1 MRTVTL
7 AVTLV
12 LALLIALP
20 ASANSV
26 ASSTIEFEGALTDA
40 GGGVY
45 TGTIDATVGSWYVP
59 GGGGEAIS
67 TSGGFDV
74 YAREDG
80 CALVQ
85 NYYGSG
91 PWNCDGTDTYTI
103 GYGTYDL
110 HDAYPDSFGSDPPW
124 GAAWNPDVPDYDN
137 YALVLT
143 ADSWALQY
151 KNAAQGTPMSGTMDW
166 TTMYAA
172 ETDVGS
178 YTGSVP
184 GDPDAND
191 GDATAHGAGAGWWDM
206 DWTWGSDAIPL
217 EHPGFDVTIEDL
229 GGGTYHV
236 TLTPAGPDEVWV
248 DDDYSASTPG
258 WGVTHFASIQD
269 GIDAV
274 QGSTVNVAAGTYVEQ
289 LHITMDDLD
298 IVGAGVGQTI
308 IKSPATLSEF
318 FVTSSNNYP
327 VVFVDGCTGVD
338 ISGVTIDGDGQG
350 NANSKFSGLAFWNG
364 GGSLTDAEVL
374 NVMDT
379 PFSGAQHG
387 VGIYAYNDTGG
398 LYTVVLADVHI
409 EDFQKNAL
417 ALSGDGLT
425 VDLDGVT
432 CIGAGSTDVTAQ
444 NGIQIGFGAG
454 GTVDD
459 CYVSDIHYTPT
470 SWGARGVLLYD
481 ATTVDIAGTTCERCE
496 ASFDFYDTDGSL
508 DGAAVYDPY
517 GDALYAD
524 TTSDTRSGRPA
535 AQPFGEDS
543 GSPER
548 TSQTVAITDSRF
560 VGNGAV
566 DSWGVSSWAG
576 GTSTVTMTGCEVT
589 DWDLGVVAYEDGG
602 TVDYTVHDCLL
613 YGNTS
618 YGFYT
623 NATAARAV
631 QNAEDNWWGDPTGP
645 YHDPDNLGG
654 LGNPVSDNVDFDPWL
669 TGNIVCVPDP
679 EYLTETE
686 SVKTIA
692 VDYLG
697 GGNGLLYGYSMTIS
711 WDGAIV
717 SSDRLKVTEGT
728 LLTDIGGV
736 GNTFF
741 YAANSGTDEIT
752 IDSALLGDIGG
763 ATGPGT
769 LFTIEFTGLSVGTSD
784 VDITINNVRDKD
796 NTPLTGFFEDD
807 GLLIVDV
814 SGPSV
819 TDVFIENVTLSHT
832 DSYIKDGDVAQVTAT
847 VTDDDP
853 GFGLSNIEAD
863 LTGLGGAADADPD
876 SYIGDVAT
884 WDLASVDTDPENGT
898 VTVTVTATDAIG
910 NTDDGS
916 DDITA
921 DNTPPTAVADFDA
934 APGHEK
940 CDLSWTM
947 GTDNYVLAGVT
958 VRRATNAGEYPTYP
972 LFTAAW
978 PAVDAYYPGDEG
990 AGTEAYNGSGSS
1002 ATDAVVDR
1010 NIYYYQAFC
1019 YDEARNY
1026 GPAATSARDLATN
1039 YWLGDVADDL
1049 GSWGY
1054 DGLVTFHDMDK
1065 LGGTYHQA
1073 PPGSPENEM
1082 DVGPTVHPTYSRV
1095 GLPTPDDFIGFE
1107 DLMIFAMN
1115 FGVVSARVVP
1125 FLPEPAAGPLELAL
1139 SGVRSTGGDVEI
1151 AVRLEGNAGEVK
1163 GLTASV
1169 GYNPAEVEFIS
1180 ARLADDMNSP
1190 IAPVF
1195 FWSEPGENSVAVD
1208 LAVLGTGMTIGG
1220 SGEVAVLTFRPLG
1233 EECDVWF
1240 DDADLRGSDNE
1251 DLDAELSDYSSSV
1264 TPKNFRLSQNSPN
1277 PFNPVTSIA
1286 YEVPEEARVTIRI
1299 YDVTG
1304 RVVRTLVDRDCDPG
1318 RHVVSWDGVD
1328 ELGETVGSGVYF
1340 CTMNAPGYRG
1350 ERKMLLLK

>member
-1 MRTVTL
+1 MRATTL
-7 AVTLV
+7 AMTLV

-74 YAREDG
+74 YAREGG

-85 NYYGSG
+85 NYYGDG

-103 GYGTYDL
+103 GYGMYDL

-143 ADSWALQY
+143 EDSWALQY

-166 TTMYAA
+166 TNMYAA

-178 YTGSVP
+178 YTGTVP
-184 GDPDAND
+184 GDVDAND
-191 GDATAHGAGAGWWDM
+191 GDAAAHGAGAGWWDM

-387 VGIYAYNDTGG
+387 VGIYAYNDTDGP
-398 LYTVVLADVHI
+398 YMVVLADVHI
-409 EDFQKNAL
+409 EDFQKNAM

-459 CYVSDIHYTPT
+459 CLVTDVYYTPGDWAAT
-470 SWGARGVLLYD
+470 GVLLLEGSG
-481 ATTVDIAGTTCERCE
+481 VDVAGTTCERCGPSVWFSDMDG
-496 ASFDFYDTDGSL
+496 SFDDGEVL
-508 DGAAVYDPY
+508 DPY
-517 GDALYAD
+517 GDGLYAD
-524 TTSDTRSGRPA
+524 STSDTRSERPA
-535 AQPFGEDS
+535 AQPFAED
-543 GSPER
+543 GVKRYGR
-548 TSQTVAITDSRF
+548 TTQTVAITDSRF
-560 VGNGAV
+560 VGNGAT

-576 GTSTVTMTGCEVT
+576 GTSTVTMSGCEVT
-589 DWDLGVVAYEDGG
+589 GWDYGVVAYEDGG
-602 TVDYTVHDCLL
+602 TVDYTVNDCLL

-631 QNAEDNWWGDPTGP
+631 QNAENNWWGDPTGP
-645 YHDPDNLGG
+645 QHPTLNPGG
-654 LGNPVSDNVDFDPWL
+654 LGNNVSDNVDFDPWL
-669 TGNIVCVPDP
+669 TGNVVCVPDP
-679 EYLTETE
+679 EYLTEAE
-686 SVKTIA
+686 PVKTIA

-697 GGNGLLYGYSMTIS
+697 GGSGLLYGYSITIS

-728 LLTDIGGV
+728 LLTDIGS
-736 GNTFF
+736 TFF
-741 YAANSGTDEIT
+741 HAANSGTDEIT
-752 IDSALLGDIGG
+752 VDSALLGAIDG

-784 VDITINNVRDKD
+784 VDVTINNVRDKD
-796 NTPLTGFFEDD
+796 NTPLTGFFEND

-819 TDVFIENVTLSHT
+819 SDVFIENVTLSHT
-832 DSYIKDGDVAQVTAT
+832 DDYIKDGDAAQVTAN
-847 VTDDDP
+847 VSDDDP
-853 GFGLSNIEAD
+853 AFGLTDIEAD
-863 LTGLGGAADADPD
+863 LTGLGGGADVNPD
-876 SYIGDVAT
+876 NYAGGVAT
-884 WDLASVDTDPENGT
+884 WDLASVTCTPSDGV

-910 NTDDGS
+910 NTASDS

-921 DNTPPTAVADFDA
+921 DNTPPSAVADFDA
-934 APGHEK
+934 APGHQK
-940 CDLSWTM
+940 CELSWAM

-958 VRRATNAGEYPTYP
+958 VRRSANAGEYPVYP
-972 LFTAAW
+972 LFVAGW
-978 PAVDAYYPGDEG
+978 PGGLGGYYPADETT
-990 AGTEAYNGSGSS
+990 GTEAYNGSGSS
-1002 ATDAVVDR
+1002 ATDAIVDR

-1026 GPAATSARDLATN
+1026 GPTATTARDLATN
-1039 YWLGDVADDL
+1039 YWLGDVADGL

-1082 DVGPTVHPTYSRV
+1082 DVGPTVHPDYNRL
-1095 GLPTPDDFIGFE
+1095 GLPTPDNFIGFE

-1125 FLPEPAAGPLELAL
+1125 FLPEPAEGPLELAL
-1139 SGVRSTGGDVEI
+1139 GGTRSMEGDVEI

-1163 GLTASV
+1163 GLTASI
-1169 GYNPAEVEFIS
+1169 GYDPTEVEFVG
-1180 ARLADDMNSP
+1180 ARLADDMSSP

-1195 FWSEPGENSVAVD
+1195 FWSEPGENSVAID

-1220 SGEVAVLTFRPLG
+1220 SGEVAVLNFRPLG
-1233 EECDVWF
+1233 DEFDVRF
-1240 DDADLRGSDNE
+1240 DDADLRGADNN
-1251 DLDAELSDYSSSV
+1251 DLEAELKGYSSSV
-1264 TPKNFRLSQNSPN
+1264 TPKAFRLAQNSPN

-1286 YEVPEEARVTIRI
+1286 YDVPEEARVTIRV

-1304 RVVRTLVDRDCDPG
+1304 RVVRTLVDRECDAG
-1318 RHVVSWDGVD
+1318 RHVVSWDGED
-1328 ELGETVGSGVYF
+1328 DRGDAVGSGVYF